1 MEELIPIKDIM
12 VRKAVASGKF
22 YPANK
27 NSLMLS
33 LEELIPLNELK
44 HNAVG
49 VVSPHAGYMYSG
61 SVAGKVFASI
71 RPKETYI
78 LLGPNHTGS
87 GPNFSISN
95 QSWETPLG
103 KVELDYEICEDIQK
117 QTNLIKEDNT
127 AHVFEHSIEVQIPF
141 LQKISGTCKIVPIA
155 VKRATYSE
163 LEEVALSVVSC
174 VKNKKDK
181 IAFVASSDMTHYESQ
196 RSADKKDALAIDRM
210 LKMDPKGLFDVVVKN
225 DISMCGVL
233 PVCIMLIAIAHLG
246 ANKSKLIQYLD
257 SSFITKDTSSV
268 VGYAGLVFE

>member
-1 MEELIPIKDIM
+1 MKELILTKDMM
-12 VRKAVASGKF
+12 VREAVVSGKF
-22 YPANK
+22 YPENK
-27 NSLMLS
+27 DSLMLS
-33 LEELIPLNELK
+33 LEELMPPNK
-44 HNAVG
+44 SKCNALG

-71 RPKETYI
+71 KPKETYI
-78 LLGPNHTGS
+78 ILGPNHTGS

-103 KVELDYEICEDIQK
+103 KVELDYELCEDIKK
-117 QTNLIKEDNT
+117 QTNLVEEDNN

-141 LQKISGTCKIVPIA
+141 LQKISENCKIVPIA

-163 LEEVALSVVSC
+163 LEEVALSIASC
-174 VKNKKDK
+174 VKDKKDK
-181 IAFVASSDMTHYESQ
+181 VTLIASSDMTHYESQ
-196 RSADKKDALAIDRM
+196 KSADKKDTLAIDRM
-210 LKMDPKGLFDVVVKN
+210 LKMDPKGLFEVVAKK

-233 PVCIMLIAIAHLG
+233 PVCIMLIAIAKLG
-246 ANKSKLIQYLD
+246 ASKSKLIQYLD